1 MATLEKI
8 RSKSVLLLTIIGLAL
23 LAFIIG
29 DFFTSGRTLF
39 GGGTTVAK
47 ISGHKIDVNDFQA
60 RLQVASQQAQNSG
73 QDIDPAVLQQ
83 QVLSTMVQETLM
95 KEEMEKLGLK
105 VTEQELSDVLVGNG
119 SAYVNMFVQQQY
131 GVESAA
137 QLLDVATNP
146 AKYNL
151 DPATA
156 AQFQTVWKALE
167 DEMEMN
173 LLRQK
178 FANLFNGTITANVL
192 DAKALYDENA
202 STSLMAY
209 AKKDYATLAD
219 NEFEVTPSDVNKKW
233 SENKEL
239 YRIDEQQRSVN
250 YIAVPIVPSQDDLLA
265 AEQAVEDA
273 VVSLRMQPDTEGLSD
288 KPEFVVRR
296 QRSPLSALT
305 DARIKAFADTASVGE
320 VGLVSHVGNDYTLA
334 KMFGKTAE
342 VDSVNIDFIVMTG
355 NKNEVDS
362 VIALLNNSLITVDSL
377 ATNNPAVQAHQS
389 DVWMQLSD
397 GQLTT
402 MAETLRSASTGVY
415 FTPDTVI
422 TQGARIIRLN
432 ERKAPVTVADIAVV
446 TYTVEPS
453 RATVNSL
460 DAALRDFVNKNNT
473 AAAFNENAAAAGYT
487 SVPAFVSAST
497 PQLNRI
503 NSSRQAVR
511 WAMEA
516 KKGEVSPVFGDET
529 SGNFIAVAVDN
540 IYDDY
545 IPASDNQLNQGLR
558 AEVLSDLKSKKMIS
572 EYAGKAN
579 DLKGYANLMGV
590 EVDTTNV
597 TFGQAIISGM
607 GYNESNILG
616 AAAAAQPGSL
626 VGPLQANNGV
636 VVFQI
641 INVDNSGRPYNYLES
656 ANNFNRQRGAVV
668 LNNLLP
674 RILQGN
680 DKIDNRLM
688 RFYRD

>member
-1 MATLEKI
+1 
-8 RSKSVLLLTIIGLAL
+8 
-23 LAFIIG
+23 
-29 DFFTSGRTLF
+29 
-39 GGGTTVAK
+39 
-47 ISGHKIDVNDFQA
+47 
-60 RLQVASQQAQNSG
+60 
-73 QDIDPAVLQQ
+73 
-83 QVLSTMVQETLM
+83 
-95 KEEMEKLGLK
+95 
-105 VTEQELSDVLVGNG
+105 
-119 SAYVNMFVQQQY
+119 
-131 GVESAA
+131 
-137 QLLDVATNP
+137 
-146 AKYNL
+146 
-151 DPATA
+151 
-156 AQFQTVWKALE
+156 
-167 DEMEMN
+167 
-173 LLRQK
+173 
-178 FANLFNGTITANVL
+178 
-192 DAKALYDENA
+192 
-202 STSLMAY
+202 
-209 AKKDYATLAD
+209 
-219 NEFEVTPSDVNKKW
+219 
-233 SENKEL
+233 
-239 YRIDEQQRSVN
+239 
-250 YIAVPIVPSQDDLLA
+250 
-265 AEQAVEDA
+265 
-273 VVSLRMQPDTEGLSD
+273 
-288 KPEFVVRR
+288 
-296 QRSPLSALT
+296 
-305 DARIKAFADTASVGE
+305 
-320 VGLVSHVGNDYTLA
+320 
-334 KMFGKTAE
+334 
-342 VDSVNIDFIVMTG
+342 
-355 NKNEVDS
+355 
-362 VIALLNNSLITVDSL
+362 
-377 ATNNPAVQAHQS
+377 
-389 DVWMQLSD
+389 
-397 GQLTT
+397 
-402 MAETLRSASTGVY
+402 
-415 FTPDTVI
+415 
-422 TQGARIIRLN
+422 
-432 ERKAPVTVADIAVV
+432 
-446 TYTVEPS
+446 
-453 RATVNSL
+453 
-460 DAALRDFVNKNNT
+460 
-473 AAAFNENAAAAGYT
+473 
-487 SVPAFVSAST
+487 AST

>member
-1 MATLEKI
+1 M
-8 RSKSVLLLTIIGLAL
+8 LLLTIIGLAL

-202 STSLMAY
+202 STSLVAY

-239 YRIDEQQRSVN
+239 YRIDEQQRSIN
-250 YIAVPIVPSQDDLLA
+250 YIAVPIVPSQEDLLA

-273 VVSLRMQPDTEGLSD
+273 VVSLRMQPETEGLSD

-334 KMFGKTAE
+334 KMFGKAAE

-355 NKNEVDS
+355 NKTEVDS

-377 ATNNPAVQAHQS
+377 ATNNPAVQA
-389 DVWMQLSD
+389 LS
-397 GQLTT
+397 L
-402 MAETLRSASTGVY
+402 
-415 FTPDTVI
+415 I
-422 TQGARIIRLN
+422 HN
-432 ERKAPVTVADIAVV
+432 
-446 TYTVEPS
+446 
-453 RATVNSL
+453 
-460 DAALRDFVNKNNT
+460 
-473 AAAFNENAAAAGYT
+473 
-487 SVPAFVSAST
+487 
-497 PQLNRI
+497 
-503 NSSRQAVR
+503 
-511 WAMEA
+511 
-516 KKGEVSPVFGDET
+516 
-529 SGNFIAVAVDN
+529 
-540 IYDDY
+540 
-545 IPASDNQLNQGLR
+545 
-558 AEVLSDLKSKKMIS
+558 
-572 EYAGKAN
+572 
-579 DLKGYANLMGV
+579 
-590 EVDTTNV
+590 
-597 TFGQAIISGM
+597 
-607 GYNESNILG
+607 
-616 AAAAAQPGSL
+616 
-626 VGPLQANNGV
+626 
-636 VVFQI
+636 
-641 INVDNSGRPYNYLES
+641 
-656 ANNFNRQRGAVV
+656 
-668 LNNLLP
+668 
-674 RILQGN
+674 
-680 DKIDNRLM
+680 
-688 RFYRD
+688 